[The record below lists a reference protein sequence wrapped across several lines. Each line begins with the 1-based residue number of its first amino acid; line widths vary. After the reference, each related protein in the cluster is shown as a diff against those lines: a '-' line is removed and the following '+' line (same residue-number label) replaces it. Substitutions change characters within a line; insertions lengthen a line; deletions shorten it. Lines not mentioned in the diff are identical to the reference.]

1 MVPNEIK
8 RRLNHHKFELEMR
21 KHIERAFDISGG
33 DKQTFITSLLNRSL
47 YMYFLDKYNIR
58 INDKFTIE
66 DLSDIRNYL
75 YGVYSSLIDAYFSN
89 ARKRSKES

>member
-8 RRLNHHKFELEMR
+8 RRFNHHKFELEMR

-58 INDKFTIE
+58 INDKLRIE

-75 YGVYSSLIDAYFSN
+75 YGVYSSLIDAYFFN
-89 ARKRSKES
+89 ARKRSS

>member
-1 MVPNEIK
+1 MIPNEIK

-21 KHIERAFDISGG
+21 KHIVRAFDISGG
-33 DKQTFITSLLNRSL
+33 DKQIFITSLLNRSL

-89 ARKRSKES
+89 ARKRSS

>member
-21 KHIERAFDISGG
+21 KHIEKSFASCNG
-33 DKQTFITSLLNRSL
+33 DKTTFIVLLLNRSL
-47 YMYFLDKYNIR
+47 YTYFLDKYNIS
-58 INDKFTIE
+58 INDKLTMR
-66 DLSDIRNYL
+66 DLSNIRKYL

>member
-8 RRLNHHKFELEMR
+8 RRFNHHKFELEMR

-58 INDKFTIE
+58 INEKLRIE

-75 YGVYSSLIDAYFSN
+75 YGVYSSLIDTYFFN